1 MPPRNGVI
9 RFPAVFS
16 FKDQTMPNPLIDRIP
31 DSYEVRSFTDDVRMD
46 AEIGTFTGHAS
57 AFNYV
62 DSYQTAFDRKA
73 FNKTIT
79 DKEGRIP
86 VLFFHERTEMIG
98 PVRTLKPDKVGLYHE
113 SKAIEDGRTG
123 TYVLAH
129 MRGGTP
135 MGMSFGFST
144 RKDRAATDDD
154 LIDLSTAP
162 QGTTLSDVR
171 LITEVELFEIS
182 VLPWTFASQPKA
194 DVANVRAKF
203 NTPEETITSLMDSMT
218 AGTLT
223 DEEKRRLDELV
234 TAYQQRAEADQ
245 PITSLDDERARRNTN
260 IRIALALAE
269 AEGYLTGVPA

>member
-1 MPPRNGVI
+1 
-9 RFPAVFS
+9 
-16 FKDQTMPNPLIDRIP
+16 
-31 DSYEVRSFTDDVRMD
+31 MD
-46 AEIGTFTGHAS
+46 AEIGTFSGHAS

-62 DSYQTAFDRKA
+62 DSYATAFDKRA

-86 VLFFHERTEMIG
+86 VLFFHQPTEMIG
-98 PVRTLKPDKVGLYHE
+98 PARTLKPDKVGLYHE
-113 SKAIEDGRTG
+113 SKAIDDGRTG

-144 RKDRAATDDD
+144 RKDRAATEDDA
-154 LIDLSTAP
+154 IDLSTAP
-162 QGTTLSDVR
+162 EGTKLDEVR

-194 DVANVRAKF
+194 DISNVRAIHQLID
-203 NTPEETITSLMDSMT
+203 PITSLMDSMT

-223 DEEKRRLDELV
+223 DEEARRLDELI
-234 TAYQQRAEADQ
+234 AARQQQQADAEQ
-245 PITSLDDERARRNTN
+245 PLTSLDDARARRDKD
-260 IRIALALAE
+260 IRIAIALAE
-269 AEGYLTGVPA
+269 AQGHLNGVFA